1 MKTKLFVTLVILLFL
16 ATTAQAGLFDF
27 LQYKVV
33 QLEKREIVLVE
44 RFTEKV
50 KFFWNRSANEWIST
64 SLNPELE
71 RTFQFLYEQTK
82 APRVKKREEPD

>member
-1 MKTKLFVTLVILLFL
+1 MKIKLFITLLILLFL
-16 ATTAQAGLFDF
+16 SATAQAGIFDF

-33 QLEKREIVLVE
+33 QLERGERVLVD
-44 RFTEKV
+44 RLTDKV
-50 KFFWNRSANEWIST
+50 KFFWNKSANEWVST

-82 APRVKKREEPD
+82 APKAMPREETD